1 MDSKTKN
8 IGFSLLETLWHILF
22 AISVFY
28 WYSILKIFKF
38 IFSQNNI
45 SIQILVVILSIIS
58 FFYIWIYSSLFFEP
72 PKKVKNNKVWSII
85 FKFFFL
91 LLFVITLLGS
101 PILFLFFTSYFRFLF
116 ISSHVFLLVIL
127 FLFHSKSYLINL
139 IKYAIK
145 RKVLYFLPV
154 FLFLLILNI
163 LMSIYTSFSISL
175 EQSKYLFGVEIK
187 DQWWQFFLLSLVN
200 CLCSVIEST
209 GDTNLIIFIALTTI
223 INSILFFVSS
233 LIFTQSITFTI
244 KNRDYIFLHSVRT

>member
-1 MDSKTKN
+1 MTC
-8 IGFSLLETLWHILF
+8 F
-22 AISVFY
+22 AFLI
-28 WYSILKIFKF
+28 
-38 IFSQNNI
+38 
-45 SIQILVVILSIIS
+45 
-58 FFYIWIYSSLFFEP
+58 P
-72 PKKVKNNKVWSII
+72 
-85 FKFFFL
+85 FFL
-91 LLFVITLLGS
+91 NN
-101 PILFLFFTSYFRFLF
+101 YYRFLLMGLN
-116 ISSHVFLLVIL
+116 ILLLVSL
-127 FLFHSKSYLINL
+127 NLFHSKSHLINL

-145 RKVLYFLPV
+145 RKILYFLPV
-154 FLFLLILNI
+154 FLFLLIVNI
-163 LMSIYTSFSISL
+163 LMSIYTWFSISL